1 MIGPS
6 PCWPP
11 SPALNVMPGM
21 YCRACSTVLTLCSW
35 MIACGMTL
43 TVCGMLRNGT
53 GSRAMPG
60 LLI

>member
-1 MIGPS
+1 
-6 PCWPP
+6 
-11 SPALNVMPGM
+11 M

-43 TVCGMLRNGT
+43 TVCGMLRKGT

-60 LLI
+60 LLT